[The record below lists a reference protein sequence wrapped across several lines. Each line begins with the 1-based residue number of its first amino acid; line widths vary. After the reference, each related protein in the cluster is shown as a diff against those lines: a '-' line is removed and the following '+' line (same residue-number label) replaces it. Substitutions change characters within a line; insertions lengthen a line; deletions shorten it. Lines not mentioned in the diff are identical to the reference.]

1 MGKKAIIIGAGPAGL
16 TAAYYLL
23 KKTDIHPIVLE
34 QEDVVGGISRT
45 VNFEGNRMDI
55 GGHRFFSKSGE
66 VTSLWSELLPLQ
78 GGPALDDKL
87 LNRKCQLFEGGADPE
102 KVDEVFL
109 LRHRI
114 SRILYLRKLFSY
126 PVSLGIDTVRN
137 LGCKRMWGICFSYFS
152 AMLKKRPEKN
162 LEDFMINRFGERLYE
177 TFFEKYTEKVWGRH
191 PKDIG
196 AEWGAQRIK
205 GVSLKKVLTDFF
217 QRALRIKSKETEASL
232 IESFQYPKY
241 GPGQLWE
248 KMRDEVLR
256 LGGEIHMSGKVV
268 NLLTDGS
275 DGRLTGAVCQK
286 NEEKLEFFADYIIS
300 SMPIAELVDAIPD
313 ELLDKNVKNIGRKLP
328 YRDFMTAGLLVDRLE
343 LKNRTEH
350 PTLGNIVPDCWIYV
364 QEPDVKL
371 GRIQIFN
378 NWSPY
383 LVEEPLKK
391 VWLGLEYFCQKGD
404 DLWQMS
410 NEDFL
415 TFAENEL
422 KKIGVIKDNCVEKG
436 CVVRMEKA
444 YPAYFGT
451 YKEFPKLQKALDKI
465 PNLYC
470 VGRNGQHRYNNMDH
484 SMLTAMAAVQAIADG
499 SCNKASTW
507 GVNTET
513 DYHEGK

>member
-23 KKTDIHPIVLE
+23 KNTDIQPIVLE
-34 QEDVVGGISRT
+34 QDDVVGGISRT
-45 VNFEGNRMDI
+45 VNFAGNRMDI

-66 VTSLWSELLPLQ
+66 VTSLWAELLPLQ
-78 GGPALDDKL
+78 GRPALDDKM
-87 LNRKCQLFEGGADPE
+87 LNRKCQLADGGADPE
-102 KVDEVFL
+102 KVNEVFL

-137 LGCKRMWGICFSYFS
+137 LGFRRMLGICFSYLG
-152 AMLKKRPEKN
+152 AMLRKRPEKN
-162 LEDFMINRFGERLYE
+162 LEDFMINRFGTRLYE

-217 QRALRIKSKETEASL
+217 QRALRMKSKETEASL

-256 LGGEIHMSGKVV
+256 LGGEIYMSSKVV
-268 NLLTDGS
+268 RLLS
-275 DGRLTGAVCQK
+275 DSSCERLTGVVF
-286 NEEKLEFFADYIIS
+286 EKDGEIQELSAEYIIS
-300 SMPIAELVDAIPD
+300 SMPIAELVDAIPND
-313 ELLDKNVKNIGRKLP
+313 MLDKDVKDIGRNLP

-343 LKNRTEH
+343 LKNRTKH

-383 LVEEPLKK
+383 LVEDPLKK

-404 DLWQMS
+404 DLWQMK

-415 TFAENEL
+415 AFAEDEL
-422 KKIGVIKDNCVEKG
+422 KKIGVIRDGCVEKG

-451 YKEFPKLQKALDKI
+451 YKDFPKLQKALDEI

-484 SMLTAMAAVQAIADG
+484 SMLTAMAAVQAISSDSADKT
-499 SCNKASTW
+499 SVW

-513 DYHEGK
+513 DYHEVK